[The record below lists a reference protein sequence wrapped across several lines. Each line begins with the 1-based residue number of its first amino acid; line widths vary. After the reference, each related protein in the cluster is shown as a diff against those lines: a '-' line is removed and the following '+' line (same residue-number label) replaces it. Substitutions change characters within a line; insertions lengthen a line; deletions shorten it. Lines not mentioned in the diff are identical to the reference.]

1 LYSEIDIF
9 LLDKNHDGNSF
20 FSRLISA
27 NRAKAS
33 LKSFFD
39 NMKIDEIVFFHE
51 GFCMEANWLIKYL
64 YKTQGASVLY
74 LPVER
79 TFDFETKWEEDRRVK
94 SIIKKLYCSLI
105 WGIKVHFYKYMNSVY
120 PVMDKNFFDSIH
132 SCEMP
137 ITIKPVDVIC
147 DIDRKLLNPIT
158 YPHTGIVWLENTLRV
173 FNVSWNQLSYETFL
187 CNVFSELDT
196 EQVFFK
202 GHPDKALKYG
212 KECVLSEIPSF
223 IPGNLLVTRFSCF
236 VGVVSDLM
244 FEAANAGT
252 LTISTLYLFDI
263 KEKDREKLVDYLR
276 KRNNN
281 INFPKNIPE
290 FLELLSIK

>member
-1 LYSEIDIF
+1 MVLIICTSHLYIPATINIIKDKLQDVCLYTDRASIHVFLRKLYSEIDIF

-120 PVMDKNFFDSIH
+120 PS
-132 SCEMP
+132 
-137 ITIKPVDVIC
+137 
-147 DIDRKLLNPIT
+147 
-158 YPHTGIVWLENTLRV
+158 
-173 FNVSWNQLSYETFL
+173 
-187 CNVFSELDT
+187 
-196 EQVFFK
+196 
-202 GHPDKALKYG
+202 
-212 KECVLSEIPSF
+212 
-223 IPGNLLVTRFSCF
+223 
-236 VGVVSDLM
+236 
-244 FEAANAGT
+244 
-252 LTISTLYLFDI
+252 
-263 KEKDREKLVDYLR
+263 
-276 KRNNN
+276 
-281 INFPKNIPE
+281 
-290 FLELLSIK
+290 